1 MDKLEKYQNIII
13 QLLTEYA
20 DYYGGENNSVRV
32 EAITDITH
40 NHYQLLRLGWDE
52 NDYIFQC
59 LFHLDIVDSKIWIQ
73 RNTTEVFIAEELV
86 RLGVEKSDI
95 VLGLKH
101 PSLRPFTEYA
111 TT

>member
-1 MDKLEKYQNIII
+1 MDKLSKYQNIIT
-13 QLLTEYA
+13 QLLNEYA
-20 DYYGGENNSVRV
+20 DYYGGDSNGVKIAV
-32 EAITDITH
+32 ITDTVH
-40 NHYQLLRLGWDE
+40 NHYQLLRLGWDGD
-52 NDYIFQC
+52 DYIFQC

-111 TT
+111 PA